1 MRGSWKRKAFVSLV
15 EKKKSKMENGRLAV
29 TSPAAEAPSLQSER
43 DVRPLRFLPYSW
55 VFLHHDRDH
64 AALPTVSR
72 ITGVLNP
79 IPPEGIG
86 SGPVIN
92 VKETGDV
99 KIRTTW
105 VEMCFFPT
113 QHLFFNQVFFLKM
126 YFIYPCFSWSKYT
139 SQEYLRYSYVTG
151 ILQSL
156 F

>member
-1 MRGSWKRKAFVSLV
+1 M
-15 EKKKSKMENGRLAV
+15 
-29 TSPAAEAPSLQSER
+29 
-43 DVRPLRFLPYSW
+43 
-55 VFLHHDRDH
+55 HHDRDH

-105 VEMCFFPT
+105 VEMCFFPM
-113 QHLFFNQVFFLKM
+113 QHQVFFL
-126 YFIYPCFSWSKYT
+126 
-139 SQEYLRYSYVTG
+139 ENVLYLPVLQLEQVHVTG
-151 ILQSL
+151 VFEILLCHRYITVTILSDL
-156 F
+156 ASRFKENVWR